1 MYVMKKLL
9 LIFIVL
15 FTLIGSIDSQE
26 FLGKN
31 KALVKK
37 EMQKNKGN
45 GKTNAFIIKH
55 NIQNIRIVRI

>member
-37 EMQKNKGN
+37 R
-45 GKTNAFIIKH
+45 NAKE
-55 NIQNIRIVRI
+55 